1 MSLWGDLATEK
12 LLVRTQDAGL
22 DSLAQTPAA
31 TRSLISS
38 WQKDI
43 LHLPMAE
50 PLSTRLLGAWPE
62 NSLSI
67 PTEQKAK
74 ELKELVDHLL
84 WHVSLYSR
92 DRDSTKVVDASI
104 AVTAARAGDV

>member
-1 MSLWGDLATEK
+1 M
-12 LLVRTQDAGL
+12 
-22 DSLAQTPAA
+22 AA
-31 TRSLISS
+31 SS
-38 WQKDI
+38 C
-43 LHLPMAE
+43 HS
-50 PLSTRLLGAWPE
+50 STRE
-62 NSLSI
+62 RK
-67 PTEQKAK
+67 QKAK